1 MVFAALATPAADP
14 RPPRGRPLL
23 PGPPAPSSSGDIV
36 GARHVAARARENAL
50 RTLGFAGSA
59 VVVLG
64 VVMFLLTNNAA
75 FVETFLSWEQIR
87 RSASDII
94 HAFWLNLWIALA
106 SEALILVVALSLAL
120 VRAAPGR
127 AMAPLRF
134 LAIAYIDVFRAIPLI
149 ILLYLVAFGIPIAE
163 IPVLSDLPTPW
174 LVVIALTVTTSAY
187 VAEVFRSGIETVHW
201 SQTAAAKSLGFST
214 TQTWFYVVV
223 PQAFRRVLPPL
234 LSYFIGLQKDTALV
248 LVVGAIDAFGMAK
261 IYAGNYFNLS
271 SVTFVAIV
279 FILATIPQTRF
290 VDYLIA
296 TAGAQDGRPRALM
309 ALLEIDAVRK
319 CYSDDEVLKGV
330 SLSVDSHEVVCLIG
344 ASGSGKSTLLRCIN
358 GLETIEGGEIRFEG
372 DVVSGPG
379 VNFVELRR
387 QIGLVFQSFN
397 LFPHMSVMRNVTIAP
412 IKIGGVSRAA
422 AEERARILLR
432 RVGLE
437 EKANAYP
444 DQLSGGQQ
452 QRVAIARAMAM
463 EPKVLLLDEITS
475 ALDPELVNE
484 VLRLVRDLAEQ
495 GMTMVIATHEMS
507 FAREVA
513 NTVCF
518 LHDGQ
523 ILEMG
528 PPAQIFEAP
537 REKRTQTF
545 LRGVLEAGTI

>member
-1 MVFAALATPAADP
+1 MEATTEIWAADAATPGGVRRLAPPPRSRFLAAFAVLVVVVVAAAFWVYPLEAVRGLETPSGWRTGATIAVMVFAALAS
-14 RPPRGRPLL
+14 LL
-23 PGPPAPSSSGDIV
+23 VIPGIHAVALAFRARRLESSGDIV
-36 GARHVAARARENAL
+36 GARHIAARAREKAL

-163 IPVLSDLPTPW
+163 IPVLSDLPTAW

-248 LVVGAIDAFGMAK
+248 LVVGTIDAFGMAK

-290 VDYLIA
+290 VDYLIRRQA
-296 TAGAQDGRPRALM
+296 RKTGVRAL
-309 ALLEIDAVRK
+309 
-319 CYSDDEVLKGV
+319 
-330 SLSVDSHEVVCLIG
+330 
-344 ASGSGKSTLLRCIN
+344 
-358 GLETIEGGEIRFEG
+358 
-372 DVVSGPG
+372 
-379 VNFVELRR
+379 
-387 QIGLVFQSFN
+387 
-397 LFPHMSVMRNVTIAP
+397 
-412 IKIGGVSRAA
+412 
-422 AEERARILLR
+422 
-432 RVGLE
+432 
-437 EKANAYP
+437 
-444 DQLSGGQQ
+444 
-452 QRVAIARAMAM
+452 
-463 EPKVLLLDEITS
+463 
-475 ALDPELVNE
+475 
-484 VLRLVRDLAEQ
+484 
-495 GMTMVIATHEMS
+495 
-507 FAREVA
+507 
-513 NTVCF
+513 
-518 LHDGQ
+518 
-523 ILEMG
+523 
-528 PPAQIFEAP
+528 
-537 REKRTQTF
+537 
-545 LRGVLEAGTI
+545 